1 MSSIK
6 VSVDRIQVGNYVK
19 LPLGW
24 CDHPFMFNNF
34 KIDSQEQLL
43 LIRKL
48 GVSHVSV
55 YPQRSDNGLLPPQ
68 NQSSESKMSS
78 SDIPSIDLEQVQ
90 RELWERKQEKIEKL
104 KNHRRKIT
112 RTEKNFK
119 SAMVQVRSVMGK
131 LSSRP
136 LNAIADAE
144 QLVGNMVESLL
155 KEEHIVL
162 HLMSETKENEN
173 IYYHSLNVSVLAML
187 LGRMKNLKPD
197 EIKTIGM
204 GALFHDMG
212 KLKIPPQILRKKTP
226 LTSAEQNFLDLH
238 PKYGL
243 DMINLADTF
252 PEAGKAI
259 ISQHHELLDGSG
271 YPKRLAGDDIDL
283 FAQLVSVVN
292 KYDTLCHPADM
303 SKARV
308 PSTALS
314 WLYKNSAN
322 KYNQGDLKL
331 LVKALGIYP
340 PGSVVRLSNDQI
352 GMVLSVNAK
361 RLLYPNIL
369 IYDAEVPRA
378 EAPIIDLEERGLTIT
393 GVIKP
398 DKLPEQIYEYLN
410 PRSRINYY
418 FESTKNN
425 S

>member
-1 MSSIK
+1 MSGIK

-34 KIDSQEQLL
+34 KIDSQQQLE

-48 GVSHVSV
+48 GISHVTIFPEHSEI
-55 YPQRSDNGLLPPQ
+55 GLLPVTAATQTSPLT
-68 NQSSESKMSS
+68 SASS
-78 SDIPSIDLEQVQ
+78 SDIEQVQ
-90 RELWERKQEKIEKL
+90 RELWERKQEEIEKL
-104 KNHRRKIT
+104 KIHRRKIT
-112 RTEKNFK
+112 RTEKDFQ
-119 SAMVQVRSVMGK
+119 SAMVQVRSVMEK

-136 LNAIADAE
+136 LNAIVEAE
-144 QLVGNMVESLL
+144 ELVGNMVESLL

-187 LGRMKNLKPD
+187 LGRMKNLKSD

-243 DMINLADTF
+243 DIINLVDTF

-271 YPKRLAGDDIDL
+271 YPKGLTGDDIDRY
-283 FAQLVSVVN
+283 AQLVSVVN
-292 KYDTLCHPADM
+292 RYDNLCHPVDM

-314 WLYKNSAN
+314 WLYKTSAN

-331 LVKALGIYP
+331 LVKTLGIYP

-361 RLLYPNIL
+361 RLLHPNIL
-369 IYDAEVPRA
+369 IYDAEIPRT
-378 EAPIIDLEERGLTIT
+378 EAPIIDLEKWELTIT
-393 GVIKP
+393 DVIKP
-398 DKLPEQIYEYLN
+398 DKLPEQIYEYFN
-410 PRSRINYY
+410 PRSRISYY

>member
-1 MSSIK
+1 MSGIK

-48 GVSHVSV
+48 GVSHVTV
-55 YPQRSDNGLLPPQ
+55 YPKRSDNGLLPPQ
-68 NQSSESKMSS
+68 EPGTAPHEPASN
-78 SDIPSIDLEQVQ
+78 IDLEQIR
-90 RELWERKQEKIEKL
+90 RELWESKQQGIEKL
-104 KNHRRKIT
+104 KNHRRRIT
-112 RTEKNFK
+112 KTEKNFK
-119 SAMVQVRSVMGK
+119 SAMIQVRSVMSK
-131 LSSRP
+131 VSSRP
-136 LNAIADAE
+136 LNAIDDAE
-144 QLVGNMVESLL
+144 QLIGNMVDSLL

-173 IYYHSLNVSVLAML
+173 IYYHSLNVSVLSML
-187 LGRMKNLKPD
+187 LARMKNLD
-197 EIKTIGM
+197 ASVIKSIGM

-212 KLKIPPQILRKKTP
+212 KLKIPPQILRKTTA
-226 LTSAEQNFLDLH
+226 LTNAEQNFLNLH

-243 DMINLADTF
+243 DIVNLADTF
-252 PEAGKAI
+252 PESAKAI
-259 ISQHHELLDGSG
+259 IAQHHELLDGSG
-271 YPKRLAGDDIDL
+271 YPKGLAGDAIDS

-292 KYDTLCHPADM
+292 TYDTLCHPMDI

-308 PSTALS
+308 PSNALS

-322 KYNQGDLKL
+322 KYNQSDLKL
-331 LVKALGIYP
+331 LVKVLGVYP

-352 GMVLSVNAK
+352 GMVLSVNSD

-378 EAPIIDLEERGLTIT
+378 EAPIIDLEQLELTIT

-398 DKLPEQIYEYLN
+398 DKLPERIYEYLN
-410 PRSRINYY
+410 PRSRISYY
-418 FESTKNN
+418 FETSKSNG
-425 S
+425 